1 MNKYNKEN
9 LKKCNDVYNALR
21 YYISRVEELE
31 NENKNLKEMYE
42 NRVNEY
48 LKLKKKVG
56 DIE

>member
-1 MNKYNKEN
+1 MSEYDKEN
-9 LKKCNDVYNALR
+9 LKKCNDVFNALR

-31 NENKNLKEMYE
+31 KENEYLKEAYE

-48 LKLKKKVG
+48 LKLKKGG